1 MYLIYIKIL
10 DTSGHYDPN
19 NIRHEYVNETNLL
32 GKRILLFVQRLTK
45 CQLFIYVILQNKYVA
60 VLKQLRLHYITK
72 TLDSPLVGPSVEMG
86 MAFDGGCYWS
96 VFRRKPFVTKTH
108 YVIDLQLLL
117 VKRKL
122 FQTIGNDSSP

>member
-60 VLKQLRLHYITK
+60 VLKQLLSMWKVYNISYITK
-72 TLDSPLVGPSVEMG
+72 NLLTLP
-86 MAFDGGCYWS
+86 
-96 VFRRKPFVTKTH
+96 
-108 YVIDLQLLL
+108 
-117 VKRKL
+117 
-122 FQTIGNDSSP
+122 